1 MTLYYEDDP
10 ADNATPPQLP
20 PLLRA
25 TSVPDGQDVLAKAVA
40 LAVNSE
46 VGTVFYSENSDRMEI
61 AVRLAP
67 EVPTR
72 QAGQMLFAMMIGL
85 GDSIGALA
93 PPEVAVTYQLP
104 GYVMLNRGRAGF
116 VRLVVDPAA
125 ESDDVPDWMIVS
137 AVVRLTA
144 SENDHQNWSESDGAE
159 QTTMEEEG
167 GGFISRTRLVE
178 SSCRHFLV
186 WVNRWQDDGFRP
198 LYDSW
203 IQRLE
208 TSAPIDFAGGEQA
221 EWIGLDEDGGAIV
234 RLDGKPKSI
243 MPHELEGLCGMPTFP
258 KVTKQVF
265 KK

>member
-1 MTLYYEDDP
+1 MTLYYENDP
-10 ADNATPPQLP
+10 ADNSTPPQLP

-25 TSVPDGQDVLAKAVA
+25 VSVPVGQDVLAKAVA
-40 LAVNSE
+40 LAAGSE
-46 VGTVFYSENSDRMEI
+46 VGTVFYSENVDRMEI

-67 EVPTR
+67 EVPKS

-104 GYVMLNRGRAGF
+104 GYIMLNRGRAGV
-116 VRLVVDPAA
+116 VRLVLDPAA
-125 ESDDVPDWMIVS
+125 GDANDVPDWMIVS

-144 SENDHQNWSESDGAE
+144 SENDHQNWLKNARFE

-203 IQRLE
+203 MQRLE
-208 TSAPIDFAGGEQA
+208 ESTPIDFEGGEQA
-221 EWIGLDEDGGAIV
+221 EWVGLDENGGALV
-234 RLDGKPKSI
+234 KLDGKPLSV
-243 MPHELEGLCGMPTFP
+243 MPHELETICGSPVLP
-258 KVTKQVF
+258 
-265 KK
+265 